1 MGNDLWMVRNLLGL
15 LKTFLTYL
23 SGRQGQGHELS
34 IELILESLQLTFLII
49 SALRQ
54 TLTQKD
60 YLIESLESKTQKFEE
75 NIGLL
80 ESKVSTVLLSHRVA
94 PCRTVSHCVAPCRT
108 LSHRVPTF
116 L

>member
-15 LKTFLTYL
+15 LETFLTYL
-23 SGRQGQGHELS
+23 SGRQGQGHELI
-34 IELILESLQLTFLII
+34 IELILESLQLKFLII

-80 ESKVSTVLLSHRVA
+80 ESKVSTVLLSH
-94 PCRTVSHCVAPCRT
+94 
-108 LSHRVPTF
+108 
-116 L
+116 